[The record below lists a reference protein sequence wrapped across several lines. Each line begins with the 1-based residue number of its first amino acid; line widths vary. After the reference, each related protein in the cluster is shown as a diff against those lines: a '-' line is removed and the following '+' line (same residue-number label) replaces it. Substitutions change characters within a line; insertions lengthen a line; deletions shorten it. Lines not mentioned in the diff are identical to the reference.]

1 MFAVAAVNVV
11 SLGRPV
17 RLGRRVNTGS
27 RGRFVKVH
35 SSGKKSGE
43 IHEELKEKFT
53 IAGERESEKTREPR
67 AASHSWGSK

>member
-1 MFAVAAVNVV
+1 MFAVAAINVV

-17 RLGRRVNTGS
+17 KLGRRVMNGS

-35 SSGKKSGE
+35 SSGKKSGQ

-53 IAGERESEKTREPR
+53 TAGEWERAKEREPR
-67 AASHSWGSK
+67 AP